1 MKLCNIYSIIC
12 LQQQRGYYME
22 QVRTQQQTVY
32 RILILISLVHMLN
45 DSIQAVIPAIFP
57 IIEESMDLSY
67 LQLGFIG
74 FALQIT
80 ASVLQPI
87 VGLYSDKK
95 PSPFLLPLG
104 LTSTLIG
111 MLGLAFAPNYY
122 LILLSVVFVGIGSSV
137 FHPEGSKV
145 VYFASGDKRGLAQSI
160 FQVGG
165 NGGQS
170 LAPILTALVFV
181 PLGQF
186 GAIWFTIVAGVAVL
200 LLIYIARW
208 YRDRLQ
214 VEAIQSKAKHK
225 QVVVPE
231 RHKSI
236 KFAMTIL
243 VFFVFVRSWYQTSI
257 TNYYPFFIMDEYGLE
272 IDTAQIFI
280 FLFLLAGAIG
290 TFLGGPLSD
299 RFGRRNILL
308 FSMLGSTPI
317 ALILPYVNEMFAY
330 PLLFINGFIVLSS
343 FSVTVVYA
351 QELMPGKI
359 ASVSGLMIGLAFG
372 LGAIGAVV
380 LGGLADLHGIKPVMI
395 GASFLPLLGISA
407 ILLPR
412 D

>member
-1 MKLCNIYSIIC
+1 
-12 LQQQRGYYME
+12 ME
-22 QVRTQQQTVY
+22 QAKTREQTVF
-32 RILILISLVHMLN
+32 RILIIISLVHMLN

-57 IIEESMDLSY
+57 IIEESMNLTY

-74 FALQIT
+74 FALQMT
-80 ASVLQPI
+80 ASILQPI
-87 VGLYSDKK
+87 VGIYSDKK
-95 PSPFLLPLG
+95 PSPYLLPLG

-122 LILLSVVFVGIGSSV
+122 FILLSVTFVGIGSSV

-145 VYFASGDKRGLAQSI
+145 VYLAAGNKRGLAQSI

-186 GAIWFTIVAGVAVL
+186 GAIWFTIVAGIAVL

-208 YRDRLQ
+208 YREKLNFESIQ
-214 VEAIQSKAKHK
+214 NKKKTKKAIN
-225 QVVVPE
+225 PE
-231 RHKSI
+231 KVKNI
-236 KFAMTIL
+236 KFAMIIL
-243 VFFVFVRSWYQTSI
+243 IFFVFVRSWYHTSI
-257 TNYYPFFIMDEYGLE
+257 TNYYPFFIMDEYNLK
-272 IDTAQIFI
+272 IDKAQIFI
-280 FLFLLAGAIG
+280 FLFLLAGAVG
-290 TFLGGPLSD
+290 TFVGGPLSD
-299 RFGRRNILL
+299 RFGRRNIIL
-308 FSMLGSTPI
+308 FSMIGSTPI
-317 ALILPYVNEMFAY
+317 ALILPYVNETLAY

-359 ASVSGLMIGLAFG
+359 GSVSGLMIGLAFG
-372 LGAIGAVV
+372 LGAIGAVA
-380 LGGLADLHGIKPVMI
+380 LGGLADFYGIKPVMI
-395 GASFLPLLGISA
+395 GASVLPLLGISA
-407 ILLPR
+407 ILLPK

>member
-1 MKLCNIYSIIC
+1 
-12 LQQQRGYYME
+12 ME
-22 QVRTQQQTVY
+22 QVKSQQQTVY
-32 RILILISLVHMLN
+32 RILIIISLVHMLN
-45 DSIQAVIPAIFP
+45 DSIQSVIPAIFP
-57 IIEESMDLSY
+57 IIEESMNLSY

-74 FALQIT
+74 FALQMT
-80 ASVLQPI
+80 ASILQPI

-95 PSPFLLPLG
+95 PSPILLPLG

-122 LILLSVVFVGIGSSV
+122 FILISVVFVGIGSSV

-145 VYFASGDKRGLAQSI
+145 VYLAAGNKRGLAQSI

-208 YRDRLQ
+208 YKERLNLDFLQ
-214 VEAIQSKAKHK
+214 NKNTSNKKH
-225 QVVVPE
+225 VVIPE
-231 RHKSI
+231 KHKSI
-236 KFAMTIL
+236 KFAMGIL
-243 VFFVFVRSWYQTSI
+243 IFFVFARSWYHTSI
-257 TNYYPFFIMDEYGLE
+257 TNYYPFFIMEEYNLKIE
-272 IDTAQIFI
+272 TAQVFI
-280 FLFLLAGAIG
+280 FLFLVAGALG
-290 TFLGGPLSD
+290 TFVGGPLSD
-299 RFGRRNILL
+299 RFGRRNVIL

-317 ALILPYVNEMFAY
+317 ALILPYVNELFAY

-359 ASVSGLMIGLAFG
+359 GSVSGLMIGLAFG

-380 LGGLADLHGIKPVMI
+380 LGGLADLFGIKPVMI
-395 GASFLPLLGISA
+395 GASFLPLLGILA

>member
-1 MKLCNIYSIIC
+1 
-12 LQQQRGYYME
+12 ME
-22 QVRTQQQTVY
+22 QAKTREQTVF
-32 RILILISLVHMLN
+32 RILIIISLVHMLN

-57 IIEESMDLSY
+57 IIEESMNLTY

-74 FALQIT
+74 FALQMT
-80 ASVLQPI
+80 ASILQPI
-87 VGLYSDKK
+87 VGIYSDKK
-95 PSPFLLPLG
+95 PSPYLLPLG

-122 LILLSVVFVGIGSSV
+122 FILLSVIFVGIGSSV

-145 VYFASGDKRGLAQSI
+145 VYLAAGNKRGLAQSI

-186 GAIWFTIVAGVAVL
+186 GAIWFTIVAGIAVL

-208 YRDRLQ
+208 YREKLNFESIQ
-214 VEAIQSKAKHK
+214 NKKKTKKAIN
-225 QVVVPE
+225 PE
-231 RHKSI
+231 KVKNI
-236 KFAMTIL
+236 KFAMIIL
-243 VFFVFVRSWYQTSI
+243 IFFVFVRSWYHTSI
-257 TNYYPFFIMDEYGLE
+257 TNYYPFFIMDEYNLK
-272 IDTAQIFI
+272 IDKAQIFI
-280 FLFLLAGAIG
+280 FLFLLAGAVG
-290 TFLGGPLSD
+290 TFVGGPLSD
-299 RFGRRNILL
+299 RFGRRNIIL
-308 FSMLGSTPI
+308 FSMIGSTPI
-317 ALILPYVNEMFAY
+317 ALILPYVNETLAY

-359 ASVSGLMIGLAFG
+359 GSVSGLMIGLAFG
-372 LGAIGAVV
+372 LGAIGAVA
-380 LGGLADLHGIKPVMI
+380 LGGLADFYGIKPVMI
-395 GASFLPLLGISA
+395 GASVLPLLGISA
-407 ILLPR
+407 ILLPK